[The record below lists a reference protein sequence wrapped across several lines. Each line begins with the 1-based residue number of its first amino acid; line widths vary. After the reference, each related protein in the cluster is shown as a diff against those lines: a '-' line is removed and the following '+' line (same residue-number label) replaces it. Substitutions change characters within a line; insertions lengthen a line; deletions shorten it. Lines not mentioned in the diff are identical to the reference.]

1 MKDSQKSV
9 SERIRFLISLKDM
22 TIQEFS
28 DYLSFPKGTLEKYLN
43 SPRLPSAEFLSSL
56 HAKMRVSA
64 HWLLDGY
71 EPMYLVDPS
80 KLDETRGEQMRNS
93 PSGVSKFVPI
103 LRYDVGA
110 SAGTGSLVE
119 AEVGTGNY
127 AFNRSWLKRRGL
139 NPDDLAVISV
149 RGDSMEPEL
158 NDNDLILLDRSL
170 TTPKDGEMFV
180 VRYAG
185 DLFVKRVQ
193 VMPFGGY
200 TLSST
205 NKFYSR
211 IVVETNEAIDLKFIG
226 KVVASMHEW

>member
-1 MKDSQKSV
+1 M
-9 SERIRFLISLKDM
+9 L
-22 TIQEFS
+22 
-28 DYLSFPKGTLEKYLN
+28 
-43 SPRLPSAEFLSSL
+43 LPSTHSS
-56 HAKMRVSA
+56 APAS
-64 HWLLDGY
+64 
-71 EPMYLVDPS
+71 
-80 KLDETRGEQMRNS
+80 NS
-93 PSGVSKFVPI
+93 ENFISI
-103 LRYDVGA
+103 MRYDVGA

-119 AEVGTGNY
+119 AEEGTGHY

>member
-1 MKDSQKSV
+1 V
-9 SERIRFLISLKDM
+9 SDIHSRIREVREDKGLTRKAFGTAIGASEAKVQALENGRQRVDHPIL
-22 TIQEFS
+22 EA
-28 DYLSFPKGTLEKYLN
+28 LSRNLGVDVNWLLLGGDN
-43 SPRLPSAEFLSSL
+43 HHSASVLDSGFLSIQ
-56 HAKMRVSA
+56 R
-64 HWLLDGY
+64 
-71 EPMYLVDPS
+71 
-80 KLDETRGEQMRNS
+80 
-93 PSGVSKFVPI
+93 F
-103 LRYDVGA
+103 DVGA

-119 AEVGTGNY
+119 AEVGTGHY

-170 TTPKDGEMFV
+170 TSPKDGEMFV